1 MRSLLLALLMLPL
14 PALAQTD
21 DPFLWLEDVTGDR
34 AMAWVE
40 AHNAETLTA
49 LEARPEFAGHV
60 ARALAVLTSD
70 DRIAMPALR
79 GQYVYNFWTDAE
91 HPRGL
96 WRRTSV
102 AAYLADAPDWET
114 VLDIGAL
121 GAAEGVNWSWGG
133 STCLEPD
140 YTRCLVQL
148 SRGGSDAGEVRE
160 FDTEALRFVDGGF
173 RLPEA
178 KSAAE
183 WISPD
188 EVLVATDFGPD
199 AGGVPTMTDSGYPR
213 VVKRWRRGTPLASA
227 ETVFEA
233 TTADMGVWPMAFVSG
248 GRRIPG
254 VSFRPSFFEGTTSI
268 LKDGALVPLDLPLD
282 ADPSLAGDRLVVYLR
297 SEWTVGGQSF
307 PAGAVVSTGF
317 DAFVAGGRD
326 FRSAFVP
333 TDRQTVQGIA
343 TLGPDVLVSVLDNVR
358 GRLVRLAPSGEGW
371 QATPIETPD
380 IASVAV
386 VTTDDAT
393 GRFFFTTS
401 TTVQPT
407 TLRVS
412 DPGSGAGAGS
422 AGVRVVKSLPAQFD
436 ASGLV
441 VEQHEAV
448 SRDGT
453 RVPYFLV
460 RQEGL
465 ATDGTAPTVLY
476 GYGGFEVS
484 LEPGYDAMTGT
495 EWLARGGVY
504 AVANIRGGGEFGPTW
519 HRSAMRENRQRAY
532 DDFIAVAEALVETGV
547 TSPRHLGIRG
557 GSNGGLL
564 MGVMLTQR
572 PDLFNAVVVQVPLL
586 DMLRYHRLLA
596 GASWMAEY
604 GDPDVPADRAFIE
617 RYSPYQNLRDGAAY
631 PVPLFTTTTRDDRV
645 HPGHARK
652 MAARME
658 AMGLPVYYFE
668 NTEGGHGAGVT
679 PEQQARTWATVYTYL
694 DMRLR

>member
-1 MRSLLLALLMLPL
+1 MRPLALLSGVTLLL
-14 PALAQTD
+14 PALAMAQTPAD
-21 DPFLWLEDVTGDR
+21 TLADPFLWLEDVTCDP

-40 AHNAETLTA
+40 AHNGETLSV

-79 GQYVYNFWTDAE
+79 GAHVYNFWTDAE

-96 WRRTSV
+96 WRRATV
-102 AAYLADAPDWET
+102 DAYLAAAPAWET

-140 YTRCLVQL
+140 YRRCLVSL
-148 SRGGSDAGEVRE
+148 SRGGSDASEVRE
-160 FDTEALRFVDGGF
+160 FDTVTRQFVDGGF

-178 KSAAE
+178 KSALA
-183 WISPD
+183 WITAD

-199 AGGVPTMTDSGYPR
+199 AQGVPTMTDSGYPR
-213 VVKRWRRGTPLASA
+213 VVKRWRRGTPLAA
-227 ETVFEA
+227 AATVYEA
-233 TTADMGVWPMAFVSG
+233 TVADMGVWPVAFVSG

-268 LKDGALVPLDLPLD
+268 LNGDALVPLDLPLD

-297 SEWTVGGQSF
+297 SEWAVGGKTF
-307 PAGAVVSTGF
+307 PAGSVVSTDF
-317 DAFVAGGRD
+317 DAFVEGGRD
-326 FRSAFVP
+326 FQTAFVP
-333 TDRQTVQGIA
+333 TARQTVQSIA
-343 TLGPDVLVSVLDNVR
+343 TLGPDILVSVLDNVR
-358 GRLVRLAPSGEGW
+358 GRLVRLAPAGQGW
-371 QATPIETPD
+371 TAAPIETPD
-380 IASVAV
+380 IGSVDV
-386 VTTDDAT
+386 VSTDDAT

-401 TTVQPT
+401 SYTQPT
-407 TLRVS
+407 TLRLS
-412 DPGSGAGAGS
+412 DA
-422 AGVRVVKSLPAQFD
+422 AGVRTVTSLPAQFD
-436 ASGLV
+436 AEGLV

-448 SRDGT
+448 SADGT
-453 RVPYFLV
+453 PVPYFLV
-460 RQEGL
+460 HRAGL
-465 ATDGTAPTVLY
+465 ALDGTAPTLLY

-484 LEPGYDAMTGT
+484 LEPGYEAMTGT
-495 EWLARGGVY
+495 EWLAQGGVY
-504 AVANIRGGGEFGPTW
+504 AVANIRGGGEFGPAW

-532 DDFIAVAEALVETGV
+532 DDFIAVAEALVSTGV

-617 RYSPYQNLRDGAAY
+617 RYSPYQNLRAGTAY

-694 DMRLR
+694 DLRLR